1 MVYVTVIRKE
11 VNKMQFY
18 AILSNMHFKPMP
30 WNSSQYDVI
39 QNLFPDIQLQNIL
52 STEILYYL

>member
-11 VNKMQFY
+11 VNKMHFY

-30 WNSSQYDVI
+30 
-39 QNLFPDIQLQNIL
+39 
-52 STEILYYL
+52 